1 MALLEHGARYAALVH
16 RRPMPWIVATAI
28 ALTGFVVPELGT
40 SAGAATAPSPQS
52 ADAALG
58 VALNQFVASPGGSPG
73 IAVVVQRGADIT
85 LHTAGTAIVGET
97 RPPAIDDQMRLASVA
112 KAFSGAVALSLVKDK
127 TLSLSDTVGRWLPS
141 LPKAWRRVTLAQLLN
156 HTSGI
161 PDFSASKTFGQAL
174 TSSLLTAPPP
184 SDLLSF
190 VAGKPLEFKS
200 GSRYEYS
207 NSDNIIVG
215 LMAQAATHASYE
227 SLIQERVDQPFGLAQ
242 TSLPR
247 DATLA
252 SPSIHG
258 YQLEPGQPPEDVTQA
273 FAAGWAWASGGIV
286 STPADANRFIRAY
299 ARGAE
304 TNAATS
310 ARQFRFVS
318 GSSSEPPGPGANAAG
333 LAIFRYT
340 TKCGTVY
347 GHTGNTAGYTQFI
360 AATRDGTRSVTVSIN
375 AQIVPKTA
383 PAPFDAL
390 RKIYGLAVCSALAGS

>member
-1 MALLEHGARYAALVH
+1 
-16 RRPMPWIVATAI
+16 MPWIAALAI
-28 ALTGFVVPELGT
+28 TLTGLVLPAFGS
-40 SAGAATAPSPQS
+40 SADAATAPSPQS

-58 VALNQFVASPGGSPG
+58 AALNQFVASPGGSPG
-73 IAVVVQRGADIT
+73 IAVVVQRGGDVV
-85 LHTAGTAIVGET
+85 LHTAGTAVVGET
-97 RPPAIDDQMRLASVA
+97 RPPALDDQMRLASVA

-127 TLSLSDTVGRWLPS
+127 TLSLNDTVGRWLPTM
-141 LPKAWRRVTLAQLLN
+141 PTAWRPITLAQLLN

-161 PDFSASKTFGQAL
+161 PDFSASKAFGQAL

-190 VAGKPLEFKS
+190 VAGQPLEFKP

-207 NSDNIIVG
+207 NSDNILVG
-215 LMAQAATHASYE
+215 LMAQAATHSSYE
-227 SLIQERVDQPFGLAQ
+227 SLIQSRVAQPFGLAQ

-273 FAAGWAWASGGIV
+273 FAAGWAWASGGVV
-286 STPADANRFIRAY
+286 STPAGANRFIRAY

-304 TNAATS
+304 TNAATR
-310 ARQFRFVS
+310 AQQFRFVS
-318 GSSSEPPGPGANAAG
+318 GSNSEPPGPGANAAG

-347 GHTGNTAGYTQFI
+347 GHTGNTAGYTQFV

-375 AQIVPKTA
+375 AQITPEST

-390 RKIYGLAVCSALAGS
+390 RKIDGLAVCSALAAS